1 MSGSIKLSEEERQE
15 MIQDAKNVK
24 RGKVFH
30 SARVLSQKGS
40 LDDYID
46 FLSENMDSIPLIP
59 SKRLTKNF
67 KL

>member
-15 MIQDAKNVK
+15 MIQDAKNLE

-30 SARVLSQKGS
+30 SARVLSQKGN
-40 LDDYID
+40 LDNYID
-46 FLSENMDSIPLIP
+46 FLSENMDSIPTIP
-59 SKRLTKNF
+59 VKRRTKNF

>member
-1 MSGSIKLSEEERQE
+1 
-15 MIQDAKNVK
+15 MIRDAKDVK

-59 SKRLTKNF
+59 TKRLEAVSKPPIRWLEPF
-67 KL
+67 VKR

>member
-15 MIQDAKNVK
+15 MIQDAKDVK

-40 LDDYID
+40 LDNYID

-59 SKRLTKNF
+59 AKRLTKNF

>member
-1 MSGSIKLSEEERQE
+1 MSGSIKLSEEEREE
-15 MIQDAKNVK
+15 MIRDAKDVE
-24 RGKVFH
+24 RGKAFH
-30 SARVLSQKGS
+30 SARVLSQKGN

-59 SKRLTKNF
+59 TKRRTKNF

>member
-15 MIQDAKNVK
+15 MIEDAKNVK

-40 LDDYID
+40 LDEYID
-46 FLSENMDSIPLIP
+46 FLSENMDSIPFI
-59 SKRLTKNF
+59 STKRKTEHF